1 MERQQPSTAVGH
13 DLLSILPGER
23 VSQGAADRL
32 VYSRDM
38 WPRALLSVRDNK
50 PSVHPPDYIV
60 WPESSEE
67 VAEILRVA
75 ARHKVGV
82 IPYGGGSGVCG
93 GAMAVTGGVILDLKR
108 MNHLVDVS
116 SADHLATFETGVNG
130 QLLEDQLNLRGLTLG
145 HFPASIYC
153 STLGGWLAARS
164 AGQLSSRYG
173 KIEDMVHGL
182 EVVLGDGR
190 IVQCEHAHEP
200 DLIPLFVGSE
210 GTLGVITR
218 ATMRVNPLPDYRVFR
233 AYEFPRV
240 AAGCEAMRR
249 AMQRGLQPAVMR
261 LYDEVDTLLARP
273 GGDRPPPTK
282 KRRGLLDAALGAIPQ
297 LIPQLG
303 DALGGDLKSTL
314 FKAALSRAGMLN
326 RVVETFIPRL
336 SGGCLA
342 ILGFEGEQALVE
354 AEAAL
359 AHAEYLEAGGKDL
372 GEGPGLAWYKHRY
385 SVSYKMSPVY
395 ANGGFVD
402 TMEVATTWDRL
413 MDLYREVRKALSPL
427 AVVLAHFSHAY
438 PEGCS
443 IYFSFAASAE
453 GRVKSDALYDEIW
466 RTGLSAVIKAG
477 GTISHHHGVGQSKAA
492 FMQEEHG
499 ASMGVYRQLKA
510 VMDPAGVL
518 NPGKMGL

>member
-1 MERQQPSTAVGH
+1 MQTRFRPTTAVGR
-13 DLLSILPGER
+13 DLLSVLPEDR
-23 VSQGAADRL
+23 ISQGAADRL

-60 WPESSEE
+60 WPESTEE
-67 VAEILRVA
+67 VAEIVRVA

-93 GAMAVTGGVILDLKR
+93 GAMATGGGIVVDLKR
-108 MNHLVDVS
+108 MCAVEEVS
-116 SADHLATFETGVNG
+116 PENHLATFMTGING
-130 QLLEDQLNLRGLTLG
+130 QILEDQLNLRGLTLG

-173 KIEDMVHGL
+173 KIEDMVQEL

-190 IVQCEHAHEP
+190 VVQCSAAHQP
-200 DLIPLFVGSE
+200 DLIPLIVGSE
-210 GTLGVITR
+210 GTLGIITR
-218 ATMRVNPLPDYRVFR
+218 ATMRVHPLAGFR
-233 AYEFPRV
+233 LFRGYEFPRV

-249 AMQRGLQPAVMR
+249 VLQRGLRPAVMR
-261 LYDEVDTLLARP
+261 LYDEMDTLMARP
-273 GGDRPPPTK
+273 SGDPKPRAKP
-282 KRRGLLDAALGAIPQ
+282 GLLASALQLFPQVGAS
-297 LIPQLG
+297 LSS
-303 DALGGDLKSTL
+303 DLKSSL
-314 FKAALSRAGMLN
+314 LRAALSRAGMVNKL
-326 RVVETFIPRL
+326 VETLAPRL

-342 ILGFEGEQALVE
+342 ILGFEGEPMLTE
-354 AEAAL
+354 TEAAL
-359 AHAEYLEAGGKDL
+359 CHAEYLAAGGRDL

-385 SVSYKMSPVY
+385 AVSYKMSPIY
-395 ANGGFVD
+395 AGGGFVD
-402 TMEVATTWDRL
+402 TMEVAATWDRL
-413 MDLYREVRKALSPL
+413 MDLYREVRRALAPL

-443 IYFSFAASAE
+443 IYFTFAGSAE
-453 GRVKSDALYDEIW
+453 GRVKSDTLYDEIW
-466 RTGLSAVIKAG
+466 RTGLGAVVKAG

-499 ASMGVYRQLKA
+499 ASMTVFRQLKA
-510 VMDPAGVL
+510 ACDPEGIL